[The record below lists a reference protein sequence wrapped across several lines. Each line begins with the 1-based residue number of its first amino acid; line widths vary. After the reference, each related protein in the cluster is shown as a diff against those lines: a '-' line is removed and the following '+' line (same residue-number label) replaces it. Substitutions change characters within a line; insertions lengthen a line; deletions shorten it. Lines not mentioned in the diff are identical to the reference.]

1 MAYLYMATGLV
12 TFFYFMLIVVFT
24 TGWLKKRK
32 NKFSNAKPSVFISV
46 VVAVR
51 NEENNLPALLNA
63 LKDQTYQNFELI
75 IADDHSEDNTVQ
87 IFYENKDKNSQLV
100 ELNESQ
106 YGKKAALASAI
117 PLAKGELIITTDAD
131 CIPGKFWLE
140 KMVSFYEKEKPEFFM
155 GPVKQS
161 SENMIQ
167 QFFSLDFL
175 SLQASGAGA
184 AELGLP
190 FMCNGA
196 NLAFKKSLWE
206 NIISTTNQKFASGD
220 DVFLLH
226 SAIQKIPRDKIR
238 YFFSKKATITT
249 KAPENIKAF
258 FNQRIR
264 WASKAKG
271 YKNSMSLI
279 TSFTVFA
286 MNAYLLFLGIISFF
300 FPVIIPVFLGVLILK
315 TMVDFPLL
323 LFSAEFFKKRKLLIF
338 YLPLQIIYFIYI
350 TFFAIYSIF
359 GTYHWKERKV
369 K

>member
-1 MAYLYMATGLV
+1 MTTGLI
-12 TFFYFMLIVVFT
+12 TFFYFMLIMVFT

-46 VVAVR
+46 VIAVR
-51 NEENNLPALLNA
+51 NEEKNLQALLNA
-63 LKDQTYQNFELI
+63 LKDQTYSSFELI
-75 IADDHSEDNTVQ
+75 IANDHSNDNTVQ
-87 IFYENKDKNSQLV
+87 MFSENKTKNSQLI

-106 YGKKAALASAI
+106 QGKKAALASAI

-140 KMVSFYEKEKPEFFM
+140 KMAGFYEKEKPEFFM

-161 SENMIQ
+161 SEKMIQ

-226 SAIQKIPRDKIR
+226 SAIKKIPTDKIR

-249 KAPENIKAF
+249 KAPENMKAF

-271 YKNSMSLI
+271 YKNRMSLI
-279 TSFTVFA
+279 TSFTVFV
-286 MNAYLLFLGIISFF
+286 MNASLFFLGIISFF
-300 FPVIIPVFLGVLILK
+300 FPAIIPIFLGILILK

-323 LFSAEFFKKRKLLIF
+323 YMSAEFFKENKLLLF
-338 YLPLQIIYFIYI
+338 YIPLQIIYFLYTPVI
-350 TFFAIYSIF
+350 AICSMFVNYQ
-359 GTYHWKERKV
+359 WKERKS

>member
-1 MAYLYMATGLV
+1 MATGLI

-32 NKFSNAKPSVFISV
+32 NKFSNEKPSVFISV

-51 NEENNLPALLNA
+51 NEENNLPVLLNA
-63 LKDQTYQNFELI
+63 IKNQTYQNFELI
-75 IADDHSEDNTVQ
+75 ITNDHSDDNTVQ
-87 IFYENKDKNSQLV
+87 IFLENKIKNCQLI

-106 YGKKAALASAI
+106 HGKKAALASSI
-117 PLAKGELIITTDAD
+117 SIAKGELIITTDGD

-140 KMVSFYEKEKPEFFM
+140 KMASFYEKEKPEFFM

-161 SENMIQ
+161 SEKMIQ
-167 QFFSLDFL
+167 QLFSLDFL
-175 SLQASGAGA
+175 SLQASGAGS

-226 SAIQKIPRDKIR
+226 SAINKIPADKIR

-249 KAPENIKAF
+249 KAPANIKAF

-271 YKNSMSLI
+271 YKNRMSLI
-279 TSFTVFA
+279 TSFTVIT
-286 MNAYLLFLGIISFF
+286 MNACLFLLGIISIF
-300 FPVIIPVFLGVLILK
+300 FPLITPFFIGMLILK
-315 TMVDFPLL
+315 AMVDFPLL
-323 LFSAEFFKKRKLLIF
+323 CFSADFFRERKLLLY
-338 YLPLQIIYFIYI
+338 YLPMQLIYFIY
-350 TFFAIYSIF
+350 TTVIF
-359 GTYHWKERKV
+359 IFSMIGNFTWKERKF
-369 K
+369 